1 MQRTRILNE
10 KEVKEYN
17 EKYGRNFHS
26 IMIQQ
31 IGDNFFAIVD
41 CDIKIKLY
49 KKEALNYFNK

>member
-1 MQRTRILNE
+1 MQRTRILNTE
-10 KEVKEYN
+10 EVKEYN
-17 EKYGRNFHS
+17 KKYGTKFYS

-31 IGDNFFAIVD
+31 TGDKYFAIVD

>member
-1 MQRTRILNE
+1 MQRTKILNTE
-10 KEVKEYN
+10 EVKEHN
-17 EKYGRNFHS
+17 KKYGTKLYS